1 MKKTVEYEGKTVEQ
15 AIESA
20 CQELGLTEQDIEVNV
35 IEEASKGLF
44 GRAKEAKI
52 EVTYDAEEEEAVE
65 EITSSADGEEAIAAT
80 KKFLEDLFNQL
91 DVDVTM
97 EIVDEEKAIKVD
109 VYGERVETI
118 IGRRGETL
126 DSIQYLTNIVVNKR
140 GNYYKHIIIDVENYR
155 KRREKTL
162 QGLAIRTAKRVKNYQ
177 KDITLEPMNSYERMI
192 IHSTLQDDPDVET
205 FSEGEEPYR
214 KVVISLK

>member
-52 EVTYDAEEEEAVE
+52 EVTYDAEEEKAVE
-65 EITSSADGEEAIAAT
+65 ETMLSADGEEAIAAT